1 MICVNCNKPFEKK
14 ENEGI
19 NGRAR
24 KYCSIKCRSQ
34 NHNRV
39 YRERNKNKHLQPSSR
54 DTNKIINGDF
64 SKGITVDNDWFFSNK
79 IADWCSSRESKSRA
93 KYKIIKEQK
102 LKAKKEADEKAKKDE
117 EQSL

>member
-64 SKGITVDNDWFFSNK
+64 SKGITVDND
-79 IADWCSSRESKSRA
+79 A
-93 KYKIIKEQK
+93 
-102 LKAKKEADEKAKKDE
+102 
-117 EQSL
+117 